1 MKREGTDSDNEILY
15 FFLIRSLHD
24 CQENGEILY
33 ESFLKILLRD
43 TLKFLNFSMIRE
55 VNLCATTTSF
65 KTLSR

>member
-1 MKREGTDSDNEILY
+1 MKREGTDSDNKILY
-15 FFLIRSLHD
+15 FFNSFVARL
-24 CQENGEILY
+24 ENGEILY

-55 VNLCATTTSF
+55 VNLCATTSSF

>member
-1 MKREGTDSDNEILY
+1 MKREGTDSDNKILY
-15 FFLIRSLHD
+15 FFNSFVARL
-24 CQENGEILY
+24 ENGEILY

>member
-15 FFLIRSLHD
+15 FFNSFVARL
-24 CQENGEILY
+24 ENGEILY